1 MTNIKITGGFFIVL
15 RYDRLIPVNTFNT
28 SYMNLI
34 TETLNMKGK

>member
-15 RYDRLIPVNTFNT
+15 RYDRSIPVNTFN
-28 SYMNLI
+28 SSHMNLI